1 MRPVDLSTVDW
12 EKLSLGL
19 LALITGLLGAL
30 GYSRAKGRP
39 EEATQVEI
47 RGALVTDEAV
57 TRFIRAMDRNTA
69 ALEDKAAAL
78 RENTTQ
84 ILLMTQALGRNST
97 VCDDLREQ
105 LPGLGTALHSLAIE
119 TARRRD

>member
-1 MRPVDLSTVDW
+1 MDLSTIDW

-30 GYSRAKGRP
+30 GYNRSKGKGG
-39 EEATQVEI
+39 EAGAQVEI

-57 TRFIRAMDRNTA
+57 TRFVRAMDRNTA

-105 LPGLGTALHSLAIE
+105 LPGLGGALHTLAIE
-119 TARRRD
+119 TARGKRD